1 VSAGD
6 GFLSRWSRRKQDER
20 AGRPLAEPEAP
31 AAPLPP
37 AAAPLP
43 PAAEPPA
50 PAGATEAAGAA
61 GAAEAELPTLADV
74 AALTRESDYSAFV
87 ARGVAPEVR
96 NAAMKKLFSDPHFN
110 VMDGLDIYIDDYGKP
125 DPLPVE
131 MLRQLVGVPFRQT
144 PDPDQAQMQ
153 MQTQTQT
160 QTTPAAGSPDSLNDT
175 PHDPDPDL
183 QLQSNDAAGCAGPVA
198 GAGPAA

>member
-1 VSAGD
+1 MSAGD

-37 AAAPLP
+37 V
-43 PAAEPPA
+43 AEPPA
-50 PAGATEAAGAA
+50 PA

-144 PDPDQAQMQ
+144 PDPDQAQMRTQ
-153 MQTQTQT
+153 PQTQT

-198 GAGPAA
+198 GAGRAA